1 MGEPWRAECGAL
13 LFLLAACSCSADQVS
28 TAAPS
33 STIGRVASAPP
44 TRPSDLPV
52 LPEEGVVIR
61 SLGTVGVSAQVVG
74 RSTFESALGTP
85 LPARV
90 LMTGPREGADILF
103 LDAAPNIHDIRVC
116 ASPGSPGRTIYTISV
131 NGLRTSS
138 NDAGQYV
145 AYLVSSSY
153 FVMAWDEPTST
164 ALQRALGVLPARC

>member
-1 MGEPWRAECGAL
+1 MTRSAAVLAAL
-13 LFLLAACSCSADQVS
+13 LLLGACSSGADKSSAPAS
-28 TAAPS
+28 T
-33 STIGRVASAPP
+33 STVARVASAPP

-52 LPEEGVVIR
+52 LPEEAAVIR

-74 RSTFESALGTP
+74 RSHFESALGAP

-103 LDAAPNIHDIRVC
+103 LDGAPNIHDIRVC

-131 NGLRTSS
+131 NGLRASS

-145 AYLVSSSY
+145 AYLVGPSY

-164 ALQRALGVLPARC
+164 ALQRALGVVPARC

>member
-1 MGEPWRAECGAL
+1 MGRSLGAL
-13 LFLLAACSCSADQVS
+13 LLLLAACSSSADQVS
-28 TAAPS
+28 ATSAS
-33 STIGRVASAPP
+33 NTIGRRVASAPP

-90 LMTGPREGADILF
+90 LMTGRREGADILF
-103 LDAAPNIHDIRVC
+103 LDAAPNIHDVRVC

-145 AYLVSSSY
+145 AYLVSSGY
-153 FVMAWDEPTST
+153 FVIAWSEPTST
-164 ALQRALGVLPARC
+164 ALQRALGVAPARC